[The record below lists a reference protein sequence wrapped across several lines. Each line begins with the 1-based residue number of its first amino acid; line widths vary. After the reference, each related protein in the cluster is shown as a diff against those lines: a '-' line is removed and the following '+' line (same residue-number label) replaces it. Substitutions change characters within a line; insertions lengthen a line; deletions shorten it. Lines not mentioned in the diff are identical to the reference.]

1 VLGIRRRDAEVDQTV
16 ADELGARRKQI
27 FAYRKPRLILEKKVE
42 QLLLVVTAV
51 AGASV
56 GIYAVLPES
65 SHKGGPATLAPTLGT
80 ATQGAAET
88 SVAVVKSSNPARKQ
102 LEDLQSQLAQATEQ
116 LKSSQGRVGQLEA
129 QLKEVPSSADLD
141 NARKQVD
148 DLRSQLSTVMAIAE
162 KPKKVETTALKNTS
176 PVTRAT
182 TVVASASDQDYV
194 LERPGEAST
203 EQPLDP
209 EGIKGLSLSGS
220 PSARPT
226 APAPSGGLAPAA
238 GPAAVP
244 PAPARPPSERPPSST
259 DISLILARGDSLF
272 GVGDI
277 ASARLFCERV
287 ADAGDGQAA
296 LRLGETYDPAFLER
310 AQLRV
315 QGDRAQGVFW
325 YRRARDLGASEAEI
339 LLKGA
344 QVR

>member
-1 VLGIRRRDAEVDQTV
+1 
-16 ADELGARRKQI
+16 
-27 FAYRKPRLILEKKVE
+27 
-42 QLLLVVTAV
+42 
-51 AGASV
+51 
-56 GIYAVLPES
+56 
-65 SHKGGPATLAPTLGT
+65 
-80 ATQGAAET
+80 
-88 SVAVVKSSNPARKQ
+88 
-102 LEDLQSQLAQATEQ
+102 
-116 LKSSQGRVGQLEA
+116 
-129 QLKEVPSSADLD
+129 
-141 NARKQVD
+141 
-148 DLRSQLSTVMAIAE
+148 
-162 KPKKVETTALKNTS
+162 
-176 PVTRAT
+176 
-182 TVVASASDQDYV
+182 V

-220 PSARPT
+220 PSARST
-226 APAPSGGLAPAA
+226 APASSDGLAPAA

-244 PAPARPPSERPPSST
+244 AAAARPPSERPPSST

-277 ASARLFCERV
+277 ASARLFYERV

>member
-1 VLGIRRRDAEVDQTV
+1 MLGIRRRDAEVDQTV

-226 APAPSGGLAPAA
+226 APASSDGLAPA
-238 GPAAVP
+238 
-244 PAPARPPSERPPSST
+244 T
-259 DISLILARGDSLF
+259 
-272 GVGDI
+272 
-277 ASARLFCERV
+277 
-287 ADAGDGQAA
+287 
-296 LRLGETYDPAFLER
+296 
-310 AQLRV
+310 
-315 QGDRAQGVFW
+315 
-325 YRRARDLGASEAEI
+325 
-339 LLKGA
+339 
-344 QVR
+344 